1 MLVSTKLRRWAG
13 LAAVVALTATTGA
26 CSDDPTG
33 EEREPEIAF
42 ARISVGGQSVTI
54 NDAGTQTGTLTV
66 PRGQSTVTV
75 AYFRDNNQPEDLV
88 TSAEFEVRLL
98 ARTGTSGVT
107 FTPSGAF
114 GGTLNTTTAGAK
126 SLDVQL
132 FHKEE
137 GHADFNTI
145 LTLTSQ

>member
-1 MLVSTKLRRWAG
+1 MLFSTKLRRWAG
-13 LAAVVALTATTGA
+13 LAAVVALTATAGA

-33 EEREPEIAF
+33 EESEPEIAY

-54 NDAGTQTGTLTV
+54 DDTGTQTGTLTV
-66 PRGQSTVTV
+66 PRGQSVVTV
-75 AYFRDNNQPEDLV
+75 AYFRDNNQAEDMV
-88 TSAEFEVRLL
+88 TSAEFEVRLV

-107 FTPSGAF
+107 FTPNGAF

-126 SLDVQL
+126 SLDLQL
-132 FHKEE
+132 FHLEE
-137 GHADFNTI
+137 GHADFNKI